1 MGGGRRQGT
10 EGEKRGGR
18 SIFSILSIL
27 KEICQLDYNKNMTE
41 KEVYKQTVRQA
52 EKVCSLPQT
61 KKADAVLR
69 APAPALG
76 CPLLKSEA
84 G

>member
-1 MGGGRRQGT
+1 
-10 EGEKRGGR
+10 
-18 SIFSILSIL
+18 
-27 KEICQLDYNKNMTE
+27 MTE
-41 KEVYKQTVRQA
+41 KEVYKQTMRQA

-76 CPLLKSEA
+76 CALLKSEA